1 MPSTQIHVRK
11 KYSVDEEQAIMEAVH
26 STLSTVF
33 ALPQYDRNIRLVV
46 HEPDHFACP
55 PHLTQP
61 ASFTWIE
68 IDCFVGR
75 SIETK
80 RKLYQQLI
88 HHLAQLGIPKDH
100 VSILIRESQLENWG
114 IRGGK
119 AASDVDLGFDVKI

>member
-1 MPSTQIHVRK
+1 MVPCT
-11 KYSVDEEQAIMEAVH
+11 Y
-26 STLSTVF
+26 
-33 ALPQYDRNIRLVV
+33 
-46 HEPDHFACP
+46 
-55 PHLTQP
+55 
-61 ASFTWIE
+61 FTWIE